1 MLLEMMA
8 IFSSNLKEDLQENF
22 HILIPDDK
30 ADSTKVVT

>member
-8 IFSSNLKEDLQENF
+8 IFSGNLNKDLQENF
-22 HILIPDDK
+22 HILIPNNK